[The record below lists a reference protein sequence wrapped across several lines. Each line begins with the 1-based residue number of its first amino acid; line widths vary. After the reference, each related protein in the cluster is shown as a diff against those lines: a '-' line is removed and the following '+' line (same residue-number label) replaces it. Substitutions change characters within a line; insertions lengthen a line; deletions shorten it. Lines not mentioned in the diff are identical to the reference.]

1 MDRVMYVSA
10 YLGINLTKSKDMLF
24 SVLSKNYW
32 MSYRYFDFW
41 FLFLNSRCFFFRFRI
56 SGRLEHDSG
65 KFQGKVKR

>member
-1 MDRVMYVSA
+1 
-10 YLGINLTKSKDMLF
+10 MLF